1 MMLHGDAYRAL
12 TTRLM
17 AVADELCEGRLVL
30 CHEGGYEPNSVPYFG
45 LAVIET
51 LSGIAT
57 DILDPHL
64 AAMRALPGQALA
76 EHQRQW
82 IANLLSRYDSPLLP
96 ARRQQVEA

>member
-1 MMLHGDAYRAL
+1 MLHSDAYRAM
-12 TTRLM
+12 TAKLM
-17 AVADELCEGRLVL
+17 ALADELCDGRLVL

-51 LSGIAT
+51 LSGLAS
-57 DILDPHL
+57 DIQDPHL

-82 IANLLSRYDSPLLP
+82 IANLRARYDSPLLP
-96 ARRQQVEA
+96 TRQQKVEA